1 MRRCIQL
8 LSLNYTTF
16 VILQNAMQIE
26 GVLKT
31 RKNLETLNL
40 RLLKVLS
47 GIVKNLQPFTR
58 EKNSQ

>member
-1 MRRCIQL
+1 
-8 LSLNYTTF
+8 
-16 VILQNAMQIE
+16 MQIE

-47 GIVKNLQPFTR
+47 GIAKNLQPFTR

>member
-1 MRRCIQL
+1 
-8 LSLNYTTF
+8 
-16 VILQNAMQIE
+16 MQIE